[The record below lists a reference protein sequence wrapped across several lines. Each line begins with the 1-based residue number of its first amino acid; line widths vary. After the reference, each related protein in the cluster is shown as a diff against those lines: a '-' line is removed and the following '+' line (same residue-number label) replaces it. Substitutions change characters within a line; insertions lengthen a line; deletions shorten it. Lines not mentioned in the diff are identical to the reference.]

1 MIILKVTKKQCFA
14 LYLEDTLFDKP
25 QEGVKLTSLS
35 LFRVNQYCQYFNLPT
50 FNQSSQSNQLFQD
63 WLVRFFNLYIDYI
76 GLLFF
81 FILFNYKFWFTY
93 VYLYK
98 RIYYFVQLICPT
110 IEVIT
115 EVVLSEV
122 SKLIGSVMSKR
133 QWDQRKRRDSK
144 WIHY

>member
-50 FNQSSQSNQLFQD
+50 FNQSSQSNQLFLD
-63 WLVRFFNLYIDYI
+63 WLVRFFNLYIDCI

-81 FILFNYKFWFTY
+81 FILFNYKFTY

-133 QWDQRKRRDSK
+133 Q
-144 WIHY
+144 

>member
-1 MIILKVTKKQCFA
+1 MKFSGKIWIMIILKVTKKQCFA
-14 LYLEDTLFDKP
+14 LYPEDTLFDKP

-50 FNQSSQSNQLFQD
+50 FNQSSQSNQLFLD
-63 WLVRFFNLYIDYI
+63 WLVRFFNLYIDCI

-98 RIYYFVQLICPT
+98 CIYYFVQLICPT
-110 IEVIT
+110 NW
-115 EVVLSEV
+115 SYYW
-122 SKLIGSVMSKR
+122 GSFIRS
-133 QWDQRKRRDSK
+133 
-144 WIHY
+144 I